1 MSDVSKAL
9 NSLRE
14 KRRNA
19 ARGYDRAK
27 AAGDRIGMQRYK
39 REIARLDGE
48 IANLEAK

>member
-27 AAGDRIGMQRYK
+27 AAGDRIGMQRCK
-39 REIARLDGE
+39 REIVRLDGE
-48 IANLEAK
+48 IENLEN